1 MEHAGRIILW
11 FVFAAL
17 GLTLIS
23 SGLIWWFESTR
34 RLSRALIAAL
44 GKFPDAVM
52 FDVSG
57 RKAAGLDFTS
67 GNLSVMWDT
76 GNQGL
81 VYEFDEIEGAELI
94 VDEKVVGRAQKG
106 EPRRVLDETFSQAT
120 GVTLRLIFNDV
131 EMPEFELCIF
141 GGMPVPNT
149 STKNPTEAVRL
160 GRKWLS
166 HIDAVLKRGAGQAYP
181 PPKRPE
187 APENLATQR

>member
-17 GLTLIS
+17 GLTLVS

-44 GKFPDAVM
+44 GKVPDAIVI
-52 FDVSG
+52 DVTG

-67 GNLSVMWDT
+67 GSLSVMWDT

-106 EPRRVLDETFSQAT
+106 EPRRVLDETFAQAT

-131 EMPEFELCIF
+131 ELPEFELCIY
-141 GGMPVPNT
+141 GSAPNQAAP
-149 STKNPTEAVRL
+149 SKNPAEAVRL

-166 HIDAVLKRGAGQAYP
+166 HIDAVLKRGPGHAYP

-187 APENLATQR
+187 VPENLSPQT